1 MRLIKRVIIILAIA
15 LFRIVTPNFFIRRKR
30 RTALVIRNPTKLAT
44 PTYTATIARTKRAFV
59 ILLGPGTISAS
70 AEISFLAFRMRAKP
84 KPIKRRARRLG
95 KRSGPGWPFS
105 RAG

>member
-30 RTALVIRNPTKLAT
+30 RTALVIRNPTKLTT
-44 PTYTATIARTKRAFV
+44 PTYTATVARTKRAFE
-59 ILLGPGTISAS
+59 ILFGPETTTVSV
-70 AEISFLAFRMRAKP
+70 EISFLAFRIRAKP
-84 KPIKRRARRLG
+84 KPMKRRARRFG

-105 RAG
+105 REG